1 MNPVIRSEGSTYW
14 LDNFFAAPTFCH
26 GPFEEKNRSSFEKL
40 SRTDTST
47 QKTQSAS
54 KLSLFPND
62 STGVMKDE

>member
-26 GPFEEKNRSSFEKL
+26 GPFEEKIGHLLKNFREQIRQPK
-40 SRTDTST
+40 RHKVR
-47 QKTQSAS
+47 Q

-62 STGVMKDE
+62 STGVMKYE